1 MRPVS
6 DLKSWEFFRYK
17 WANYKTAMGITRS
30 TNSAHLY
37 GCLDEELKKDLQKSN
52 QGVAAA
58 DMTEAALMEAI
69 KRMAVKQES
78 KLAHT
83 IKMGKAV
90 QSPRVSIRIFHAQLK
105 GLATVCG
112 YSITS
117 QCQCTRNNTINY
129 ADHMIQD
136 QLVRGIADHE
146 ILADLLGDE
155 KTDRSTTEI
164 VDFIARKEQAEA
176 ERSTVCGE
184 TPVTAAVTPGA
195 TPRRGA
201 RPCRGCD
208 GPDHGGI
215 SQRISDCPARNVT
228 CDRCSVK
235 GHYTKNCI
243 KCKDCQQGGARFW
256 EIQTLQ
262 TGREEGDGGHQ
273 RAQQQHRVCDVRAR
287 PHPQQG

>member
-1 MRPVS
+1 MWNHR
-6 DLKSWEFFRYK
+6 
-17 WANYKTAMGITRS
+17 ITGLR
-30 TNSAHLY
+30 L
-37 GCLDEELKKDLQKSN
+37 
-52 QGVAAA
+52 
-58 DMTEAALMEAI
+58 
-69 KRMAVKQES
+69 
-78 KLAHT
+78 
-83 IKMGKAV
+83 KAV
-90 QSPRVSIRIFHAQLK
+90 ISCA
-105 GLATVCG
+105 GLRPLG
-112 YSITS
+112 RQNLY
-117 QCQCTRNNTINY
+117 
-129 ADHMIQD
+129 HMIQD
-136 QLVRGIADHE
+136 QLVRGITDHE

-164 VDFIARKEQAEA
+164 VDFISRKEQAEA
-176 ERSTVCGE
+176 EHSTVCGE

-208 GPDHGGI
+208 GPDHGGR

-243 KCKDCQQGGARFW
+243 KCKDCQQGGVRFW

-273 RAQQQHRVCDVRAR
+273 RAQQQHWVRDV
-287 PHPQQG
+287 